1 MKRLNI
7 ILSVV
12 LLVCTT
18 VLLTGL
24 PLTVSLDLGQWAVLA
39 CIVIVGLTCSY
50 LYFDNYINFVIQ
62 EQRHDVRQSYQQGYN
77 YGYDSG
83 HYDGY
88 REGRANME
96 KEESIPSMKALVE
109 QDLVDLGKF

>member
-12 LLVCTT
+12 LFTCTT

-24 PLTVSLDLGQWAVLA
+24 PLLVQLDLGQWAVLA
-39 CIVIVGLTCSY
+39 CLMLMGYTGSY
-50 LYFDNYINFVIQ
+50 LNFDIYISSIRATERINIRQAYQ
-62 EQRHDVRQSYQQGYN
+62 EGYGF
-77 YGYDSG
+77 GYDLG

-88 REGRANME
+88 KEGCNNTE
-96 KEESIPSMKALVE
+96 KEINA
-109 QDLVDLGKF
+109 G